1 MLRSV
6 RCLIPT
12 FRDYLWVPSSRVL
25 NSLTLEDGTAR
36 WSRNVAYKTTL
47 PNITTQEDV
56 NICFNRCESLRSR
69 VETGQSPLLDVARQ
83 RSVFI
88 LKSREPTLKFR
99 PLRIKIWLATCFEF
113 DRFGLNADS
122 GSQISGQLLP
132 LYEGISTGFSETSIS
147 YQAAF
152 KAEVLTANKFL
163 FSMLCCR
170 FLSFL
175 VRTGYVVAVLSL

>member
-56 NICFNRCESLRSR
+56 NICFNRC
-69 VETGQSPLLDVARQ
+69 
-83 RSVFI
+83 